1 MAQPNYCTPMF
12 ITLSL
17 VTRIIIVML
26 EKQTSPIELLQL
38 AVFAFLATVQLHRRR
53 VETAMRTI
61 FFE

>member
-38 AVFAFLATVQLHRRR
+38 AVFAFLATV
-53 VETAMRTI
+53 
-61 FFE
+61 